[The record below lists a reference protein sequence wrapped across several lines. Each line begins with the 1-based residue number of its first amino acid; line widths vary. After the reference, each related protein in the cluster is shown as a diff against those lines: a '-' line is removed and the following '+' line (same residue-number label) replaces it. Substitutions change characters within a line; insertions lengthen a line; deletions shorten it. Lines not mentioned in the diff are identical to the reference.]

1 MGYTLLIYGLA
12 LVSIVLMVWSDSI
25 EEDIQAKKIMDIVAY
40 VFGSWFV
47 LLALTQVAIHYL
59 RVVS

>member
-25 EEDIQAKKIMDIVAY
+25 VEDIQAKKIMDIVAY
-40 VFGSWFV
+40 IFGSWFV
-47 LLALTQVAIHYL
+47 LLALTQVTIHYL

>member
-12 LVSIVLMVWSDSI
+12 LVSIVLMIWSDSI
-25 EEDIQAKKIMDIVAY
+25 EEDVQAKKIMDITGY
-40 VFGSWFV
+40 IFGSWFV
-47 LLALTQVAIHYL
+47 LLAIIQVTTHYL